1 MKRKNK
7 KKKQKENIGHHH
19 ITQKFQFLFFIFFDS
34 TLNFDSR
41 NENINCKNFGLSHPM
56 EMLYIGIFIYF

>member
-7 KKKQKENIGHHH
+7 KKQQKENIGHHH
-19 ITQKFQFLFFIFFDS
+19 ITQNFNFFFFFDS